1 MKELI
6 AAKNTELL
14 NLVTDKL
21 TDIIKSGTIGD
32 YYLKEL
38 FDKAITSDEPQIAKL
53 IATALVGKIGISYV
67 NTIIKY
73 AVDTNDNAL
82 LEEIISTYGDTLY
95 SSDIK
100 VIIKHAIA
108 GDNKVLELVWDKFAN
123 QIDGYDAKQLILKFI
138 EKKCKIYYKEMPAS
152 QFQKELTKLEGL
164 LSSLNKKNKGSK
176 T

>member
-1 MKELI
+1 MELGDDNKVFKFIWEKLLSNLDCYDAKQLMKELI

-53 IATALVGKIGISYV
+53 IATALVGKVSTSYV
-67 NTIIKY
+67 NMIIKY

-138 EKKCKIYYKEMPAS
+138 EKK
-152 QFQKELTKLEGL
+152 
-164 LSSLNKKNKGSK
+164 
-176 T
+176 